1 MHFQADIA
9 PIYDGKKYRSRR
21 RKTSITASIPNN
33 EIAGNEMLLSL
44 CAGSVDAIIRELRQ
58 KNIQKFGLENG

>member
-9 PIYDGKKYRSRR
+9 PIHDAKKYRSRR

-33 EIAGNEMLLSL
+33 EIADTEMLLSL
-44 CAGSVDAIIRELRQ
+44 CAASVDAVIKERRQ
-58 KNIQKFGLENG
+58 KSYKNLD